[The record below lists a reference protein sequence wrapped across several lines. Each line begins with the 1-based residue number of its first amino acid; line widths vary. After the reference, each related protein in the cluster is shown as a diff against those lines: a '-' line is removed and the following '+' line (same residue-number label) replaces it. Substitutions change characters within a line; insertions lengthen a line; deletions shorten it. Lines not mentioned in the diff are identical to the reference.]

1 MTVKKRRDAKSYKCI
16 EHRIA
21 DVRNGALVIARGATS
36 GGWILPEGALLFE
49 LSDIET
55 AQGQKGSNI
64 FRVLPCVKIAADAE
78 ATATKV
84 KFAHGSC
91 SFQGAVFPFGTVSKQ
106 TINVDG
112 SIDAT
117 LTAGSSRAL
126 VEDEVYLADLSS
138 FFEEDENAPFTYD
151 ETTNKWTW
159 KPGLRLYINGTEQ
172 AVSASDNIITDVWVI
187 ATANAPVWI
196 PFTRLWPALFNGIF
210 ALSTNT
216 DVVID
221 TFYTEVEVEPDP
233 DPENPENPDPD
244 PENPE
249 NPDPDPEG

>member
-1 MTVKKRRDAKSYKCI
+1 MTMAMTVKKRRDAKSYKCI

-64 FRVLPCVKIAADAE
+64 FRVLPCVKIAGDFE
-78 ATATKV
+78 MMATEV
-84 KFAHGSC
+84 KFAPGSC
-91 SFQGAVFPFGTVSKQ
+91 SFPGAVFPFGTVSKQ
-106 TINVDG
+106 TINGDG

-117 LTAGSSRAL
+117 LTAGIPWGL
-126 VEDEVYLADLSS
+126 LFEGEVFLADLSS
-138 FFEEDENAPFTYD
+138 FFEEALDAPFTYD

-159 KPGLRLYINGTEQ
+159 RPGLRLYINGTEQ
-172 AVSASDNIITDVWVI
+172 VVSASDNIITDVWVI

-210 ALSTNT
+210 ALSNNT
-216 DVVID
+216 DAVLSP
-221 TFYTEVEVEPDP
+221 FYTEVEPESDP
-233 DPENPENPDPD
+233 DSNPENP
-244 PENPE
+244 
-249 NPDPDPEG
+249 

>member
-1 MTVKKRRDAKSYKCI
+1 MAMTVKKRRDAKSYKCI

-91 SFQGAVFPFGTVSKQ
+91 SFQGAVFPSEL
-106 TINVDG
+106 
-112 SIDAT
+112 SASRLSM
-117 LTAGSSRAL
+117 LTAASTLPSR
-126 VEDEVYLADLSS
+126 
-138 FFEEDENAPFTYD
+138 
-151 ETTNKWTW
+151 
-159 KPGLRLYINGTEQ
+159 Q
-172 AVSASDNIITDVWVI
+172 AAQGRW
-187 ATANAPVWI
+187 
-196 PFTRLWPALFNGIF
+196 
-210 ALSTNT
+210 
-216 DVVID
+216 
-221 TFYTEVEVEPDP
+221 
-233 DPENPENPDPD
+233 
-244 PENPE
+244 
-249 NPDPDPEG
+249 